1 MPSGERSPSVRRGRS
16 RRDPGAAGSAPG
28 RPDLHGGAGPGAER
42 PEIYPARP
50 RRLRRSPLR
59 YLTASVVIL
68 VLCLLLLVQAGASG
82 TRPRPETSP
91 TSRASCATTFRIA
104 FVADVAGL
112 RSSVDAAGWRGV
124 DQAIATVACA
134 HADLALPS
142 RQPEPI
148 RPRTSCS
155 SIRSS
160 CRRIYRTWRC

>member
-91 TSRASCATTFRIA
+91 TGRPSCATTFRIA
-104 FVADVAGL
+104 FVADLAGL
-112 RSSVDAAGWRGV
+112 RSSVDSAGWRGAN
-124 DQAIATVACA
+124 QAVGTVACA
-134 HADLALPS
+134 HAYLASAGPPS
-142 RQPEPI
+142 AD
-148 RPRTSCS
+148 PRTLHAHAPHYLGVAGSVML
-155 SIRSS
+155 
-160 CRRIYRTWRC
+160 T